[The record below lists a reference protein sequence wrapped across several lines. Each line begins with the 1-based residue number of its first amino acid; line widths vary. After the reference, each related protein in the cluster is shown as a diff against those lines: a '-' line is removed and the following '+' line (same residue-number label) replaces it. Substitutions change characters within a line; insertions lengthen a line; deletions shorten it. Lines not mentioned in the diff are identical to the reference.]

1 MKKMNIIIL
10 GGDGYLGWP
19 TAMHLASQ
27 GHNISVIDNSVK
39 RKITLENNIKDL
51 FLTPTLNERSNIFYQ
66 SSGLRIKVYEL
77 DCAIHNNLVSV
88 IRECEPE
95 VIIHYAEQ
103 ASAAYS
109 MKGFKEADFTLK
121 NNLITTFNLIWAVND
136 NAPNCHIIKLG
147 TMGEYG
153 TPNIDIEEG
162 WINIEHKNREETF
175 LYPRQGGSLYH
186 TTKVLDTDLL
196 WFYTRNYSLRVTD
209 LMQGPV
215 YGFLTDEM
223 GNNRQLLT
231 NFYYDDIF
239 GTVLNRFLVQAVT
252 GIPLTV
258 YGDGSQTR
266 GYLNLKDVM
275 QCINIAV
282 NNPAK
287 KGELRIFN
295 QFTEL
300 FSVNDLANKVLN
312 VGNDMKLNVS
322 IENIKN
328 PRKEK
333 ENHYYKASNTSLL
346 DLGLKPNFLTDETLE
361 AMITFVLRYKK
372 FVDKQKIMPKVSW

>member
-1 MKKMNIIIL
+1 MRIIIL

-19 TAMHLASQ
+19 TAMSLSLK
-27 GHNISVIDNSVK
+27 GHEICVIDNYLK
-39 RKITLENNIKDL
+39 RNLASKNNIKDL
-51 FLTPTLNERSNIFYQ
+51 FENPLLDSRSKHFSSKYQ
-66 SSGLRIKVYEL
+66 KQIEFIECDCSNYES
-77 DCAIHNNLVSV
+77 LVSIFKHFRPNAV
-88 IRECEPE
+88 
-95 VIIHYAEQ
+95 IHYAEQ
-103 ASAAYS
+103 ASAPYS
-109 MKGFKEADFTLK
+109 MKGLEEAKLTLN
-121 NNLITTFNLIWAVND
+121 NNLFTTFNLIWAIKDIVPD
-136 NAPNCHIIKLG
+136 CHIIKLG

-162 WINIEHKNREETF
+162 WININHKGREEVF

-196 WFYTRNYSLRVTD
+196 WFYTRNYNLRVTD

-223 GNNRQLLT
+223 DNDRQLLT
-231 NFYYDDIF
+231 NFYYDDVF
-239 GTVLNRFLVQAVT
+239 GTVLNRFIVQAVT
-252 GIPLTV
+252 GVPLTV
-258 YGDGSQTR
+258 YGEGTQIR
-266 GYLNLKDVM
+266 GYLNIKDVI
-275 QCINIAV
+275 QCIEIAV

-312 VGNDMKLNVS
+312 VANEMGLNAS
-322 IENIKN
+322 IQKIKN

-333 ENHYYKASNTSLL
+333 ESHYYKASNSSLL
-346 DLGLKPNFLTDETLE
+346 GLGLKPNLLTPEIVE
-361 AMITFVLRYKK
+361 SMIDVVLDYKQN
-372 FVDKQKIMPKVSW
+372 VDKEK